1 VGRFLEVG
9 SGTRRR
15 PKRTGLPSSPGY
27 AATRC
32 RDKDAA
38 FDKLRRGKGGNKRGL
53 RDLGIQARVGRD
65 KPPPLFSAFRIPH
78 SNFQIR
84 VFYPRPIPKPIIAAN
99 CGQCPPYS
107 DNVGIN

>member
-65 KPPPLFSAFRIPH
+65 KPPPLRTDL
-78 SNFQIR
+78 
-84 VFYPRPIPKPIIAAN
+84 YLKIAA
-99 CGQCPPYS
+99 GFIPAQYQS
-107 DNVGIN
+107 RL